1 METSTLIYILI
12 ILLIVWFA
20 YTRVRPAPGLRLLR
34 DEQFR
39 NEMQSS
45 KDCVVIDV
53 RETGEYKRGH
63 IPGAKNIPLSQLQ
76 GRISEIPQDME
87 LLLYCQS
94 GMRSKNAARIL
105 SKSGYSKLA
114 HLTGG
119 ISAWRGKI
127 TK

>member
-1 METSTLIYILI
+1 MNILL

-20 YTRVRPAPGLRLLR
+20 YTRLRPAPGLRSLGE
-34 DEQFR
+34 EQFR

-45 KDCVVIDV
+45 KDRIVIDV
-53 RETGEYKRGH
+53 RETGEYTRGH
-63 IPGAKNIPLSQLQ
+63 IHGAKNIPLSQLQ
-76 GRISEIPQDME
+76 SRLSEIPQDKE

-119 ISAWRGKI
+119 ISTWRGTI